1 MSSRT
6 FADQLGVGLGAP
18 GGGRRRGRPETGEV
32 EGQRRQ
38 RPVPVPRDDRVEVA
52 MGTGPPVEGE
62 DTGRLGPG
70 DRAEQ
75 ASLGKRTE
83 HGVQA
88 APLLR
93 GRLRGRPT
101 RSPGASCTIGRP
113 PALPIAIDDSFLPIG
128 ARVALRATQTAGS
141 PYRRDHCPE
150 PHAQPF
156 GTVSTWRSRSKV
168 RPGRNSPE
176 PAASHWPSD
185 PPSRPRTRCSV
196 SWPAQERERPGY

>member
-18 GGGRRRGRPETGEV
+18 EGRGRRGRPETGEV
-32 EGQRRQ
+32 EGQCRQ
-38 RPVPVPRDDRVEVA
+38 GRVPVPRDNPVEVA
-52 MGTGPPVEGE
+52 MGTGPTVEGE
-62 DTGRLGPG
+62 DAGRFGPG

-75 ASLGKRTE
+75 ASPGKRTE
-83 HGVQA
+83 HGIQA
-88 APLLR
+88 APRIR

-101 RSPGASCTIGRP
+101 RPPGASCTMGRH
-113 PALPIAIDDSFLPIG
+113 PALSIAIDHSFLPIG
-128 ARVALRATQTAGS
+128 AGVTLRATQTAGS

-196 SWPAQERERPGY
+196 SSPARERERPGY